1 MVVRARKSWLRHAS
15 AHALLIGLAV
25 LTPAMAQE
33 LAEEAADA
41 ESDEEVVVTG
51 SRIARPDVTA
61 NVPIAVIGED
71 AIARSGVANIQDLIN
86 DLPQLGI
93 ASTRSNSNFSASG
106 NGISTLSLRNLG
118 PNRTLT
124 LVNGRRVV
132 AGTAGSSAVDVN
144 NIAPDLIKR
153 IEIITGGA
161 SAVYGSGAIAGVVNF
176 ILKDEF
182 EGLQLNF
189 QTGLSE
195 YGDAR
200 HHVGSITGGT
210 SWGNDDR
217 GHALFSFNYEKD
229 EGLRSRDRWI
239 SAEDRFLAT
248 RGPAA
253 YSSFAPQGRFD
264 LRTAAGTSAGIFTF
278 DLNNNVV
285 SGFPVGFGYN
295 RNNDSG
301 LSVPLERYLA
311 NFNLGYE
318 ISDRIDAF
326 VETTYAKT
334 QSRNWWS
341 PYSIDSFQAY
351 RNLTDGIPITNAFIP
366 ASIQAQIAA
375 ANSDAN
381 PSNDIVAL
389 TFRSRAVDIYSRE
402 NTGDRETWRIAAGFE
417 GSFGSGWSWDASY
430 VYGKLDDV
438 TFADDINY
446 LNFQRALDA
455 IVDPGSGNIIC
466 RSADARADGCV
477 PINMFGYG
485 NIDPAAAAYVTR
497 DSERW
502 NHVINEQHVVAANVS
517 GSVGGLAAG
526 DISLAFGAEYRY
538 ESGSSDWDER
548 TNLGLNSS
556 SQQPDISG
564 SYDVLEFYAEA
575 DVPLLA
581 QQPWAH
587 YLGLTGAIRF
597 SDYSTVGQVLAWN
610 AGIEYAPVKDL
621 RFRSVY
627 ASANR
632 APTISELFAPQG
644 FANIS
649 GLTDPCNGVTAT
661 STRELDNACRA
672 IPSIAQ
678 AIATFGALT
687 YEIPFDYNTIG
698 GYSGG
703 NVNLNEETAD
713 TLTIGAVYTPSSLKG
728 FSVSVDYFKIDIA
741 DAIGVIPPQ
750 LSITQCLRTGDP
762 AFCNNVRRYSS
773 GKLDEIDTLLSNIA
787 SIETSGIDLNVRYAT
802 GLGLLDD
809 DWIDVSLLYTYLIS
823 LEQVSYPGADV
834 DDNVGE
840 LFAAGRLGSGY
851 EHKATLNVAY
861 SFDAW
866 TFNWRLN
873 YQGEIQ
879 STLDAVYTGADADIL
894 NDWNHVPAYI
904 YNDVQLRWAGGPD
917 RNVEIYFGIDNLFD
931 EDPPIIP
938 SGFAATVSG
947 TETAAGNYDVVGRRY
962 YLGVTTRF

>member
-1 MVVRARKSWLRHAS
+1 MTKRMHRSWLRHAS
-15 AHALLIGLAV
+15 VHALLVGLAAFA
-25 LTPAMAQE
+25 PAYAQDTDE
-33 LAEEAADA
+33 DDT
-41 ESDEEVVVTG
+41 DEEVVVTG

-71 AIARSGVANIQDLIN
+71 AIAQSGVTNIQDLLN

-93 ASTRSNSNFSASG
+93 ASTRTNSNFAASG

-144 NIAPDLIKR
+144 NIAPDLVKR
-153 IEIITGGA
+153 VEIVTGGA

-182 EGLQLNF
+182 EGLQFNL
-189 QTGLSE
+189 QTGLTE
-195 YGDAR
+195 YGDAP
-200 HHVGSITGGT
+200 HHIGSITGGT
-210 SWGNDDR
+210 RWGTDDR
-217 GHALFSFNYEKD
+217 GRALFSFSYEKD
-229 EGLRSRDRWI
+229 EGLRSRDREI

-264 LRTAAGTSAGIFTF
+264 MRTAAGTSAGIFTF
-278 DLNNNVV
+278 DRSNNVV
-285 SGFPVGFGYN
+285 YGFPVGYGYN

-301 LSVPLERYLA
+301 LSVPLERYLG
-311 NFNLGYE
+311 NFNLGYD
-318 ISDRIDAF
+318 ISDTVEAF
-326 VETTYAKT
+326 IETTYAKT
-334 QSRNWWS
+334 ESRNWWS

-366 ASIQAQIAA
+366 AEIQALIAT

-381 PSNDIVAL
+381 PSNNITTL

-402 NTGDRETWRIAAGFE
+402 NTGDRETWRLAAGFKGE
-417 GSFGSGWSWDASY
+417 FAGGWSWDASY

-438 TFADDINY
+438 TRADDINY

-455 IVDPGSGNIIC
+455 VVDPVTNQIVC
-466 RSADARADGCV
+466 RSPDARAEGCV
-477 PINMFGYG
+477 PINMFGWG
-485 NIDPAAAAYVTR
+485 NIDPEAAAYVTR

-502 NHVINEQHVVAANVS
+502 NRVVNEQHVVAANLS
-517 GSVGGLAAG
+517 GSVPGFEAG

-564 SYDVLEFYAEA
+564 SYDVVEIYAEG
-575 DVPLLA
+575 DVPLIA
-581 QQPWAH
+581 EQPWVH

-597 SDYSTVGQVLAWN
+597 SDYSTVGNVLAWN
-610 AGIEYAPVKDL
+610 VGAEYAPVEDL
-621 RFRSVY
+621 RFRAVY
-627 ASANR
+627 ARANR

-649 GLTDPCNGVTAT
+649 GLTDPCDGVTAT
-661 STRELDNACRA
+661 STRPLDDACRA

-703 NVNLNEETAD
+703 NAGLEEETAD

-728 FSVSVDYFKIDIA
+728 FSVSIDYFKIDIE

-750 LSITQCLRTGDP
+750 LSITQCLQTGDP
-762 AFCNNVRRYSS
+762 VFCNNVRRYSS

-787 SIETSGIDLNVRYAT
+787 SIETSGIDLNLRYAT
-802 GLGLLDD
+802 SPGLLAD

-823 LEQVSYPGADV
+823 LEQVSYPGAAV

-866 TFNWRLN
+866 TFSWRLN

-879 STLDAVYTGADADIL
+879 DTLDKVYTGTDADIL
-894 NDWNHVPAYI
+894 NDWNNVPAYV
-904 YNDVQLRWAGGPD
+904 YNDVQVRWATGPD
-917 RNVEIYFGIDNLFD
+917 RNVEVYFGVDNLFD
-931 EDPPIIP
+931 EQPPIIP
-938 SGFAATVSG
+938 SGFAATTSG
-947 TETAAGNYDVVGRRY
+947 AETAAGNYDVIGRRY